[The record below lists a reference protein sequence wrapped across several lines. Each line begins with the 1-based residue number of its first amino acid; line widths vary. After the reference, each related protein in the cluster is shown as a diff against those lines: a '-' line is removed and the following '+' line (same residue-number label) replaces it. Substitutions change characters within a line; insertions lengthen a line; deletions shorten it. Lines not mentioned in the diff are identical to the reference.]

1 MDQSDFQELFEKCFI
16 VLELDQLSFEAIV
29 IRYSRV
35 LDSVFRDRIY
45 NRGRFYAVD
54 CFAVYI
60 ANRVS
65 HVDKYLLLAALR
77 KSLDEKWLSS
87 SNSSNHSSE

>member
-29 IRYSRV
+29 NRYNRV